1 MREVEV
7 GQLAGFEECVEY
19 VSVCAKPRRKTDMKT
34 VATALALCLILSSTA
49 CAENNSTENSA
60 IAKKESSSM
69 FRSIN
74 ETISVSPQITLEDVA
89 AAKAEGV
96 TLIVNNRPDGEDLS
110 APQSAD
116 IEAAAKAAGIDYLAI
131 PITHSGF
138 SAPQVDAM
146 IGALEGATGKTLA
159 YCRSGTRSTL
169 LWSLAQAKQG
179 VEPDEIARL
188 AGNAGYD
195 ITPIRA
201 MVDALAAGAQ

>member
-1 MREVEV
+1 
-7 GQLAGFEECVEY
+7 
-19 VSVCAKPRRKTDMKT
+19 
-34 VATALALCLILSSTA
+34 
-49 CAENNSTENSA
+49 
-60 IAKKESSSM
+60 M
-69 FRSIN
+69 FRKIDDK
-74 ETISVSPQITLEDVA
+74 ISVSPQITLDDVT

-96 TLIVNNRPDGEDLS
+96 TLIINNRPDGEEPS

-116 IEAAAKAAGIDYLAI
+116 IEAAAEAAGISYVAI

-138 SAPQVDAM
+138 SAPQVEAM
-146 IGALEGATGKTLA
+146 IAALGEAKGKTLA

-179 VEPDEIARL
+179 VAPEEIARL

-201 MVDALAAGAQ
+201 MIDALAGGN